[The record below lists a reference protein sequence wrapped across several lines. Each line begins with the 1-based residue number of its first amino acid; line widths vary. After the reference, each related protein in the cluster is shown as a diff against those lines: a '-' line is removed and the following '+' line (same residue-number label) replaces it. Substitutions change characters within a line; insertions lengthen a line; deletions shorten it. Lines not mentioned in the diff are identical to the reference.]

1 MVPLFGSDRGLLVAP
16 GLFRAP
22 LTLARAQAD
31 GARSTALSSD
41 DVTWREFGP
50 DVPRFNG
57 AAQRLMI
64 GGQRTNAVRNPRA
77 EGAIPGTPGTAP
89 TNWGANTAD
98 RTIHGVVVLS
108 GLTLLDLTYALA
120 AAGNRQLSFDTAF
133 AVGAPGEIWTSSAF
147 VRLESGTGV
156 SAKVEI
162 EFRDSGGVLLDVGS
176 SATLTTMGVL
186 TRLSV
191 SRVAPAGTARVTAQI
206 RFDYASATTAR
217 AQYGAA
223 QTELGAFAS
232 TPILPAVGTP
242 AASTR
247 GADLVSAT
255 LASLG
260 IGANGACTVLGT
272 AMLPQASPAA
282 GSFTLFSISDGTA
295 NNRIFVRDNNS
306 TNLLLWRVAGGA
318 ASNASAGSYTAG
330 TVFRFGAS
338 IDGAGR
344 VAFSNNG
351 GTAATVTGAP
361 TSGLG
366 TLNVGNGVA
375 GTEAFYGEIGRLR
388 VLPFPVSDAELQR
401 LVAEQPT

>member
-1 MVPLFGSDRGLLVAP
+1 
-16 GLFRAP
+16 
-22 LTLARAQAD
+22 
-31 GARSTALSSD
+31 
-41 DVTWREFGP
+41 
-50 DVPRFNG
+50 
-57 AAQRLMI
+57 
-64 GGQRTNAVRNPRA
+64 
-77 EGAIPGTPGTAP
+77 
-89 TNWGANTAD
+89 
-98 RTIHGVVVLS
+98 
-108 GLTLLDLTYALA
+108 
-120 AAGNRQLSFDTAF
+120 
-133 AVGAPGEIWTSSAF
+133 
-147 VRLESGTGV
+147 
-156 SAKVEI
+156 
-162 EFRDSGGVLLDVGS
+162 
-176 SATLTTMGVL
+176 
-186 TRLSV
+186 
-191 SRVAPAGTARVTAQI
+191 VAPAGTARVTAQI
-206 RFDYASATTAR
+206 RFDYAIATTAR